1 MNYRDLFIA
10 AMNAEEYKRTAWVIS
25 AFSLIN
31 EGPEEWKSF
40 AYPYRIVQTPG
51 GHFYVDPQDT
61 SQLLPIEGA
70 KAGQPP
76 FRLMESIDL
85 PAKTF
90 INQPDAVTTTYGN
103 VLINH
108 IVLIYPFGNK
118 IKFKTGRFTV
128 EEIENFTA
136 PRLTKNPPE
145 GEERDPQ
152 LFYVDE
158 RLKFANAAFALG
170 AYTQLCVPAHTE
182 KMMVVPPGTKE
193 LRQSLLKQFKDRLH
207 DPAVV
212 AEIDKQLIAHYRE
225 WIKGD
230 RSEGFLITKKSI
242 ETVRKKLFLMHG
254 AEMSLMETMDV
265 DLITNSLR
273 EGWSVDKFSTMINS
287 LRAGS
292 YNRGQ
297 QTELGGVVF
306 KDLLRASAN
315 IRLLEEDCGTKLG
328 LDFIGTEKTKH
339 QLIGY
344 NAIGDDGK
352 ITQIDESN
360 YGQYLGKKVKL
371 RTPMYCKHPFTDYC
385 TTCVGRNLTRTPTA
399 ISVAISDYGS
409 VFLSIF
415 LKSFHG
421 KSLTTQKLDWKGL
434 IR

>member
-1 MNYRDLFIA
+1 MHYRDLFIA
-10 AMNAEEYKRTAWVIS
+10 AMHAEEYRRTAWVIS

-31 EGPEEWKSF
+31 EGPDEWKTF

-61 SQLLPIEGA
+61 SRLLPIEGV

-76 FRLMESIDL
+76 YRLMDPIEL
-85 PAKTF
+85 EAGTF
-90 INQPDAVTTTYGN
+90 INQPEAVKTTYGN

-108 IVLIYPFGNK
+108 AILIYPFGNK

-128 EEIENFTA
+128 EEIEAFTA
-136 PRLTKNPPE
+136 PRLTKNPDE
-145 GEERDPQ
+145 GQERNEK

-158 RLKFANAAFALG
+158 RLKFADASFALG

-193 LRQSLLKQFKDRLH
+193 LRQSLLKQYKDRLH
-207 DPAVV
+207 DPAIV

-230 RSEGFLITKKSI
+230 RAEGFLITKKSI

-254 AEMSLMETMDV
+254 AEMSLLETMDV

-273 EGWSVDKFSTMINS
+273 EGWSVDKLPTMINS

-292 YNRGQ
+292 FNRGQ

-306 KDLLRASAN
+306 KELLRASAN

-328 LDFIGTEKTKH
+328 LAFFATEKTKH

-344 NAIGDDGK
+344 NTIGEDGK
-352 ITQIDESN
+352 TTMIDEDN
-360 YGQYLGKKVKL
+360 YGQYLGKKVIL
-371 RTPMYCKHPFTDYC
+371 RTPMYCKHEQTDYC
-385 TTCVGRNLTRTPTA
+385 TNCAGRNLTRTPTA
-399 ISVAISDYGS
+399 ASVAISDYGS

-421 KSLTTQKLDWKGL
+421 KALTTKYLDWKGL